1 MEFSFCST
9 ILLIQYIEPVYKK
22 LQKLSHF
29 LAIWLISL
37 NKPWNLIG
45 RHVLVKAAKYEI
57 QKPSTSCATLFR
69 CKFWSMFFTMH
80 DQLVAQQK
88 HLLQVEELKRADWLI
103 CKFVSWQVV
112 SLMKNEQ
119 QSRALLFATNFFN
132 LQQMFLLRHKLI
144 MHSEKRETST
154 KTCNETMLRK
164 KSRVFVLFH
173 RLIWARN
180 RWNRTDRS
188 WKSHNKGC

>member
-1 MEFSFCST
+1 M
-9 ILLIQYIEPVYKK
+9 
-22 LQKLSHF
+22 QKLSHF

-69 CKFWSMFFTMH
+69 CKFWSMF
-80 DQLVAQQK
+80 
-88 HLLQVEELKRADWLI
+88 DWLI

-188 WKSHNKGC
+188 WKSHNKGA